1 LQFNS
6 SKRAQ
11 SIYGIQNAA
20 NRSIFRQFNL
30 LLRRLPTMFYPTPPP
45 FSSHAH
51 EKNKVTLKKPEMT
64 CQNKELTYQPLS
76 AIRHFGRP

>member
-1 LQFNS
+1 
-6 SKRAQ
+6 
-11 SIYGIQNAA
+11 
-20 NRSIFRQFNL
+20 
-30 LLRRLPTMFYPTPPP
+30 MFYPTPLP

-51 EKNKVTLKKPEMT
+51 EKNKVTLEKPEMT